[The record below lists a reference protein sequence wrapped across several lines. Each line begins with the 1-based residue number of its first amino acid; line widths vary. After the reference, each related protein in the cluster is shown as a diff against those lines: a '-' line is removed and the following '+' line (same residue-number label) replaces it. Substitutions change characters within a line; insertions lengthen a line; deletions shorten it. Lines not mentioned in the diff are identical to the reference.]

1 MKTKIYLGGKH
12 KKGSSRIDME
22 LKETESGWCFSASG
36 YYDYQYYPTIKD
48 WDYTGCGQVISRIA
62 KLYPNNKEVQLIKKL
77 WLKYHLN
84 DMNAGT
90 PKQSKYL
97 SSLGRYIDYDWACK
111 ELEKVDLLYDKE
123 YNYPGQKQGYR
134 YGSAWLYREIPKE
147 DLQLIKKIIE
157 KNGLE

>member
-36 YYDYQYYPTIKD
+36 YYDYQYYSDIKG
-48 WDYTGCGQVISRIA
+48 WDYTGCGQVISKIA
-62 KLYPNNKEVQLIKKL
+62 NLYPNNK
-77 WLKYHLN
+77 
-84 DMNAGT
+84 
-90 PKQSKYL
+90 
-97 SSLGRYIDYDWACK
+97 
-111 ELEKVDLLYDKE
+111 DLLYDKE